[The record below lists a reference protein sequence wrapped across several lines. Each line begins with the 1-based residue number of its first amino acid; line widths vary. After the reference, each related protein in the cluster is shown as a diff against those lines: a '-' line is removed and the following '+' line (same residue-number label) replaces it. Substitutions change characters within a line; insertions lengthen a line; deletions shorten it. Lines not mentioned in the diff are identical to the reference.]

1 MAKGQNKAAAD
12 LPQDVNTMLPEEDA
26 EQLSIIPEEGTV
38 GQETQGGDLPE
49 GDADLSDPGSDQQLG
64 PNDVRDEGVAPRRTL
79 DRSKPFGEVFGGG
92 MIGFEQDG
100 YYFDRAGNQIDPE
113 A

>member
-12 LPQDVNTMLPEEDA
+12 LPQDVTTTLPEEDA
-26 EQLSIIPEEGTV
+26 EQLSIIPEEGIS
-38 GQETQGGDLPE
+38 QEAPGGGIAK
-49 GDADLSDPGSDQQLG
+49 GDADLSDPSSDQQRG

-92 MIGFEQDG
+92 VIGFEQDG
-100 YYFDRAGNQIDPE
+100 YHFDRAGNQIDLE